1 MAAVLPTVPQLQP
14 IQLASFMKC
23 IFSQSLFN
31 KVGHSRKS
39 KQTQV
44 APKVSSWHNSAKI
57 FRLVSQCM
65 GLMISQ
71 LRILRASSILWA
83 FVVPSWCSYR
93 LKKAGVPSLIQLT
106 LIFSQGHKLNWLGW
120 LCGSAASRCP
130 AGRGS
135 CSTCEL
141 GRSAST
147 GRRSRKAFRSDSA
160 KSLDPF

>member
-1 MAAVLPTVPQLQP
+1 M
-14 IQLASFMKC
+14 
-23 IFSQSLFN
+23 
-31 KVGHSRKS
+31 
-39 KQTQV
+39 
-44 APKVSSWHNSAKI
+44 SSWHNNSAKI

-106 LIFSQGHKLNWLGW
+106 LIISQGQKLNWLGW

-160 KSLDPF
+160 KSLDPFSTLDSPKVGLRLKARVQSVEKLGSSQIQMPQKSSR